1 MEKAG
6 VEPEWLSWARRLQFI
21 AQNGLTFAEDEYDI
35 ARYEAVGEIAGEM
48 LSRMG
53 NLPIDAVAT
62 QLAAERGYGTPKL
75 DVRAFVLQ
83 PEGLL
88 LVRERSDGLWT
99 LPGGWIDVGE
109 SPSEAAARETAEES
123 GYVVRAERLLAL
135 YDRRRHAHP
144 PMISHVYKVFID
156 CKIEG
161 RGERLENETDAVD
174 FFPLDR
180 LPDLSTERVT
190 AAQLVRLAEIHA
202 HPEWQADFD

>member
-1 MEKAG
+1 MADAE
-6 VEPEWLSWARRLQFI
+6 VEPEWLPWARRLQFI
-21 AQNGLTFAEDEYDI
+21 ARNGLTFAQDAYDI
-35 ARYEAVGEIAGEM
+35 ARYEQVREVAGEM
-48 LSRMG
+48 LSRLG

-83 PEGLL
+83 PEGIL
-88 LVRERSDGLWT
+88 LVRERSDGRWT

-109 SPSEAAARETAEES
+109 SSSDAAARETAEES
-123 GYVVRAERLLAL
+123 GYIVRPERLLAL

-144 PMISHVYKVFID
+144 PMISHVYKVFLD
-156 CKIEG
+156 CAVEG
-161 RGERLENETDAVD
+161 RGGRLENETDAVG

-180 LPDLSTERVT
+180 LPDLSTERVV

-202 HPEWQADFD
+202 HPEWPADFD